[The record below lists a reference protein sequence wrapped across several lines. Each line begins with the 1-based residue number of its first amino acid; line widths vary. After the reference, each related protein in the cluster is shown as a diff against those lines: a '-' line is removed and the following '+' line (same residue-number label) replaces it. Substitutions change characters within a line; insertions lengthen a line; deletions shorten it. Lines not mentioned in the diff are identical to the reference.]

1 MTNTDINI
9 TTTTTNSNETEL
21 LNKNDNNSNNNIINL
36 QFLIN
41 KHFEL
46 CTKTIENYQLLH
58 KENIAN
64 NERQFQQILNCLNA
78 TKNPESCEDVP
89 LSEFNSLWA
98 TSTFKQPCLACH
110 YFGHLI
116 KNCVNLQE
124 KIEDSCLRCFSKE
137 HQVAQ
142 CNQKEQSS
150 FIFKKNYKPQSYF
163 KS

>member
-9 TTTTTNSNETEL
+9 TTTTTTTNFNETEL
-21 LNKNDNNSNNNIINL
+21 LNKNDNNSNNNIIKS
-36 QFLIN
+36 I
-41 KHFEL
+41 HVV
-46 CTKTIENYQLLH
+46 KTIELSQTQLKLR
-58 KENIAN
+58 KIGVES
-64 NERQFQQILNCLNA
+64 RQFQQILNCLNA
-78 TKNPESCEDVP
+78 IKNLESCKDIP
-89 LSEFNSLWA
+89 LSEFNSPWA

-150 FIFKKNYKPQSYF
+150 FIF
-163 KS
+163 